1 VAAKCNSLSDLGNFN
16 RKNCSK
22 QGRMVASNFST
33 SKLYPKK
40 RKEKKERKAG
50 EGLGKKRSPTQCT
63 CNMERS

>member
-1 VAAKCNSLSDLGNFN
+1 
-16 RKNCSK
+16 
-22 QGRMVASNFST
+22 MVASNFST